1 MTAAV
6 GLASIDIYAGIV
18 VPAGDTEYFL
28 VQFAILMPAFNEL
41 DALQRTAWVFRGAIV
56 HAGRDEK
63 ARRRVGDGGRGQIST
78 HGHSPRITLSDHI
91 IHLTEIFGIIPASK
105 EPQYRAGPASCIG
118 LSPLHGGEQ
127 SIAAV
132 LLGVQH
138 RQTSRAILQ
147 FIRQTCGHAITSTH
161 SCAPV
166 PRMIFLHSQSWR
178 RDMGVGTRNHAEF
191 EAVDT
196 QFRLLLQ
203 PFLES
208 IAQKISLRRWC
219 CNRDYVFTKDGT
231 QKF

>member
-1 MTAAV
+1 
-6 GLASIDIYAGIV
+6 
-18 VPAGDTEYFL
+18 
-28 VQFAILMPAFNEL
+28 MPAFNEL

-63 ARRRVGDGGRGQIST
+63 ARRCVGDGGRRQIST
-78 HGHSPRITLSDHI
+78 HGHSPCITLSNHI
-91 IHLTEIFGIIPASK
+91 IHSTEIFWVIPASK
-105 EPQYRAGPASCIG
+105 ETQYRAGPASCIG

-132 LLGVQH
+132 LLGVEH
-138 RQTSRAILQ
+138 RQTARAILQ
-147 FIRQTCGHAITSTH
+147 FIGQTCGHTITSTH

-178 RDMGVGTRNHAEF
+178 SDMGVGTRNHAEF
-191 EAVDT
+191 EAVHT
-196 QFRLLLQ
+196 QFSLLLQ

-208 IAQKISLRRWC
+208 IAQKISLRRWR
-219 CNRDYVFTKDGT
+219 CNRDYVFTEDGT